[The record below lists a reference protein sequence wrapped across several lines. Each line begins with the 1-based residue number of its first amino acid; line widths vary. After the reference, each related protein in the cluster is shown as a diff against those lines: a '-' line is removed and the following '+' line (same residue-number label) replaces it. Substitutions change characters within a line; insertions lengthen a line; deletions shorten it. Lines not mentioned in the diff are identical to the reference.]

1 MQLFPQHTLGIVGLW
16 WYPLIY
22 GLVTILVMK
31 TISKDKKRKI
41 LTFPRQKK
49 DIMGF
54 ILGLASF
61 IFGKGLILYSIFI
74 PIKPLTINFYIGTVI
89 YLIGL
94 ISSVYAMW
102 TFSKADLRKPVTQG
116 IYKVS
121 RHPMQVM
128 SFVMWIG
135 IGIVSGTWIV
145 IICALLFAI
154 VSYPSLVAQEQYCV
168 NKYGNRYKEYMK
180 TTRRYFGVR

>member
-22 GLVTILVMK
+22 GLVTILVMGS
-31 TISKDKKRKI
+31 ISKEKKKKI
-41 LTFPRQKK
+41 LTFPKPL
-49 DIMGF
+49 MTVTTFSGSLTF
-54 ILGLASF
+54 I
-61 IFGKGLILYSIFI
+61 IGKGLIIYSLFI
-74 PIKPLTINFYIGTVI
+74 PIKPFTIHFYIGTAI

-102 TFSKADLRKPVTQG
+102 TFSKADLSEPVTHG

-135 IGIVSGTWIV
+135 IGVVSGTWIV
-145 IICALLFAI
+145 IICTILFAV
-154 VSYPSLVAQEQYCV
+154 VSYPSLTAQEQYCLE
-168 NKYGNRYKEYMK
+168 KYGDGYKEYIK
-180 TTRRYFGVR
+180 RTRRYFGMR